1 MATITQLLTSIWW
14 CHKISLYFFSCY
26 SEFYE
31 NSEDSCFEI
40 SSPPMI
46 GDICC
51 AQFSEDN
58 FWYRA
63 EVIAIEGNCM
73 HLSCK
78 RGPCRGV
85 CQSLTLITISYNLIH
100 TEYVTVT
107 LFVLDC
113 QSSYNDCLNSHRLI
127 EPGLMELAAN
137 LIATLH
143 LSTFS
148 PTF

>member
-1 MATITQLLTSIWW
+1 MVLCTV
-14 CHKISLYFFSCY
+14 FFPFY

-31 NSEDSCFEI
+31 SSEDSCFEI

-63 EVIAIEGNCM
+63 EVIAVEGNCM

-78 RGPCRGV
+78 EAHVEV
-85 CQSLTLITISYNLIH
+85 CANPSL
-100 TEYVTVT
+100 
-107 LFVLDC
+107 
-113 QSSYNDCLNSHRLI
+113 
-127 EPGLMELAAN
+127 
-137 LIATLH
+137 
-143 LSTFS
+143 
-148 PTF
+148 